1 MRIDFRTA
9 QRGYTLVLS
18 QDLFGAYVLYRRW
31 FGLANRRGGKKQQI
45 FVAEEKAM
53 QEVGRISRARIRNGY
68 ELVPQRTARH
78 KAAAGIKIILAIK
91 LLLDNSHY

>member
-31 FGLANRRGGKKQQI
+31 FGLANRRGGTKQQI

-53 QEVGRISRARIRNGY
+53 REVGRISRARIRNGY